1 MAKMKKGTK
10 IFLILAV
17 VIVVIA
23 AALIGL
29 VRVGQSAL
37 EAMTTGAASYTAL
50 ERMDLANTLS
60 VSGNIQSADVKKVYQ
75 EANGAGKALQVN
87 VEVGD
92 TVAEGDV
99 LCVFDSTDLE
109 KDYEKSRL
117 QAEQSEKSAQISL
130 DSAQNS
136 YNTGV
141 IAQEQAVRAAKQN
154 LETMQDA
161 LTTAEEQYNDAL
173 EDYNSGKLE
182 LTLQVDAEYTQAQY
196 AYTSAKKVSNDL
208 YLVMRDAEN
217 ALESAQ
223 EGGDSEA
230 IEQAQQAY
238 NAANSEYQAAQVQT
252 DNAKAAFDAAR
263 EVYENKDTQVESLL
277 DDYREAVTDAQENV
291 SDAEVALQEAEE
303 QRELALHGYS
313 NSVSSAQIAT
323 DQTVTEMNLADA
335 QENID
340 KCTVTAPAA
349 GTVTAVYVNEGESN
363 ASGSLLFVIENLEE
377 LEIVT
382 SVREYDI
389 ASLAVGMPAE
399 IKTDATGDTV
409 YSGQVKDIAITAQ
422 KDAYGNTVSSSNAE
436 FDVTLSVDPGEG
448 GLLVGMNG
456 RATITTNSTEGV
468 LAVLYSSLGY
478 DENGAPYVMAA
489 RPQDDGTL
497 VVEKVPVETGVE
509 TDFEVEVISDA
520 LAEGDLILDDPTAV
534 AEGTVLP
541 AVSAQGAAQADA
553 PAGQWQVTIG

>member
-29 VRVGQSAL
+29 VRAGQSAL
-37 EAMTTGAASYTAL
+37 QAMTTGAASYTAL
-50 ERMDLANTLS
+50 ERMDLTNTLS

-75 EANGAGKALQVN
+75 EAAGAGKALQVN

-154 LETMQDA
+154 LEAMQDA

-208 YLVMRDAEN
+208 YLAMREKEHAAEN
-217 ALESAQ
+217 EPDNAE
-223 EGGDSEA
+223 
-230 IEQAQQAY
+230 AQQEY
-238 NAANSEYQAAQVQT
+238 AAARAEYEAAQVQT

-277 DDYREAVTDAQENV
+277 DDYRDAVTDAQENV

-456 RATITTNSTEGV
+456 RATITTDSTEGV

-478 DENGAPYVMAA
+478 DEDGAPYVMAA

-534 AEGTVLP
+534 AEGTILP

>member
-17 VIVVIA
+17 VIVAVA

-29 VRVGQSAL
+29 VRAGQSAL

-50 ERMDLANTLS
+50 ERMDLTNTLS

-75 EANGAGKALQVN
+75 EAAGAGKALQVN

-154 LETMQDA
+154 LEAMQDA

-208 YLVMRDAEN
+208 YLAMRDAEH
-217 ALESAQ
+217 ALESAT
-223 EGGDSEA
+223 EENR
-230 IEQAQQAY
+230 EELEQAY

-277 DDYREAVTDAQENV
+277 DDYRDAVTDAQENV

-313 NSVSSAQIAT
+313 NSVSSAQIAA

-456 RATITTNSTEGV
+456 RATITTDSTEGV

-478 DENGAPYVMAA
+478 DEDGAPYVMAA

-534 AEGTVLP
+534 AEGTILP

>member
-50 ERMDLANTLS
+50 ERMDLTNTLS

-75 EANGAGKALQVN
+75 EAAGAGKALQVN

-154 LETMQDA
+154 LEAMQDA

-208 YLVMRDAEN
+208 YLAMRDAEH
-217 ALESAQ
+217 ALESAT
-223 EGGDSEA
+223 EENR
-230 IEQAQQAY
+230 EELEQAY

-277 DDYREAVTDAQENV
+277 DDYRDAVTDAQENV

-313 NSVSSAQIAT
+313 NSVSSAQIAA

-363 ASGSLLFVIENLEE
+363 ASGSLLFVIENLDE

-456 RATITTNSTEGV
+456 RATITTDSTEGV

-478 DENGAPYVMAA
+478 DEDGAPYVMAA

-534 AEGTVLP
+534 AEGTILP

>member
-1 MAKMKKGTK
+1 M
-10 IFLILAV
+10 
-17 VIVVIA
+17 
-23 AALIGL
+23 
-29 VRVGQSAL
+29 
-37 EAMTTGAASYTAL
+37 
-50 ERMDLANTLS
+50 
-60 VSGNIQSADVKKVYQ
+60 
-75 EANGAGKALQVN
+75 
-87 VEVGD
+87 
-92 TVAEGDV
+92 

-154 LETMQDA
+154 LEAMQDA

-208 YLVMRDAEN
+208 YLAMRDAEH
-217 ALESAQ
+217 ALESAT
-223 EGGDSEA
+223 EENR
-230 IEQAQQAY
+230 EELEQAY

-277 DDYREAVTDAQENV
+277 DDYRDAVTDAQENV

-363 ASGSLLFVIENLEE
+363 ASGSLLFVIENLDE

-456 RATITTNSTEGV
+456 RATITTDSTEGV

-478 DENGAPYVMAA
+478 DENGAPYVMVA

-534 AEGTVLP
+534 AEGTILP

>member
-50 ERMDLANTLS
+50 ERMDLTNTLS

-75 EANGAGKALQVN
+75 EAAGAGKALQVN

-141 IAQEQAVRAAKQN
+141 IAQEQAVRAAQQN
-154 LETMQDA
+154 LEAMQDA

-208 YLVMRDAEN
+208 YLAMREKEHAAEN
-217 ALESAQ
+217 DPDNAE
-223 EGGDSEA
+223 
-230 IEQAQQAY
+230 AQQEY
-238 NAANSEYQAAQVQT
+238 AAARAEYEAAQVQT

-277 DDYREAVTDAQENV
+277 DDYRDAVTDAQENV

-313 NSVSSAQIAT
+313 NSVSSAQIAA

-363 ASGSLLFVIENLEE
+363 ASGSLLFVIENLDE

-456 RATITTNSTEGV
+456 RATITTDSTEGV

-534 AEGTVLP
+534 AEGTILP

>member
-29 VRVGQSAL
+29 VRAGQSAL

-50 ERMDLANTLS
+50 ERMDLTNTLS

-75 EANGAGKALQVN
+75 EAAGAGKALQVN

-154 LETMQDA
+154 LEAMQDA

-208 YLVMRDAEN
+208 YLAMRDAEH
-217 ALESAQ
+217 ALESAT
-223 EGGDSEA
+223 EENR
-230 IEQAQQAY
+230 EELEQAY

-456 RATITTNSTEGV
+456 RATITTDSTEGV

-478 DENGAPYVMAA
+478 DEDGAPYVMAA

-534 AEGTVLP
+534 AEGTILP

>member
-29 VRVGQSAL
+29 VRAGQSAL

-50 ERMDLANTLS
+50 ERMDLTNTLS

-75 EANGAGKALQVN
+75 EAAGAGKALQVN

-141 IAQEQAVRAAKQN
+141 IAQEQAVRAAQQN
-154 LETMQDA
+154 LEAMQDA
-161 LTTAEEQYNDAL
+161 LTTAEEEYNDAL

-208 YLVMRDAEN
+208 YLAMRDAEH
-217 ALESAQ
+217 ALESAT
-223 EGGDSEA
+223 EENR
-230 IEQAQQAY
+230 EELEQAY

-456 RATITTNSTEGV
+456 RATITTDSTEGV

-478 DENGAPYVMAA
+478 DEDGAPYVMAA

-534 AEGTVLP
+534 AEGTILP

>member
-29 VRVGQSAL
+29 VRAGQSAL
-37 EAMTTGAASYTAL
+37 QAMTTGAASYTAL
-50 ERMDLANTLS
+50 ERMDLTNTLS

-75 EANGAGKALQVN
+75 EAAGAGKALQVN

-154 LETMQDA
+154 LEAMQDA

-208 YLVMRDAEN
+208 YLAMRDAEH
-217 ALESAQ
+217 ALESAT
-223 EGGDSEA
+223 EENR
-230 IEQAQQAY
+230 EELEQAY

-277 DDYREAVTDAQENV
+277 DDYRDAVTDAQENV

-313 NSVSSAQIAT
+313 NSVSSAQIAA

-456 RATITTNSTEGV
+456 RATITTDSTEGV

-478 DENGAPYVMAA
+478 DEDGAPYVMAA

-520 LAEGDLILDDPTAV
+520 LAEGDFILDDPTAV
-534 AEGTVLP
+534 AEGTILP

>member
-29 VRVGQSAL
+29 VRAGQSAL
-37 EAMTTGAASYTAL
+37 QAMTTGAASYTAL
-50 ERMDLANTLS
+50 ERMDLTNTLS

-75 EANGAGKALQVN
+75 EAAGAGKALQVN

-154 LETMQDA
+154 LEAMQDA

-208 YLVMRDAEN
+208 YLAMREAEH
-217 ALESAQ
+217 ALESAT
-223 EGGDSEA
+223 EENR
-230 IEQAQQAY
+230 EELEQAY

-478 DENGAPYVMAA
+478 DEDGAPYVMAA

-534 AEGTVLP
+534 AEGTILP

>member
-50 ERMDLANTLS
+50 ERMDLTNTLS

-75 EANGAGKALQVN
+75 EAAGAGKALQVN

-154 LETMQDA
+154 LEAMQDA

-208 YLVMRDAEN
+208 YLAMRDAEH
-217 ALESAQ
+217 ALESAT
-223 EGGDSEA
+223 EENR
-230 IEQAQQAY
+230 EELEQAY

-277 DDYREAVTDAQENV
+277 DDYRDAVTDAQENV

-313 NSVSSAQIAT
+313 NSVSSAQIAA

-363 ASGSLLFVIENLEE
+363 ASGSLLFVIENLDE

-456 RATITTNSTEGV
+456 RATITTDSTEGV

-478 DENGAPYVMAA
+478 DENGAPYVMVA

-534 AEGTVLP
+534 AEGTILP

>member
-29 VRVGQSAL
+29 VRAGQSAL
-37 EAMTTGAASYTAL
+37 QAMTTGAASYTAL
-50 ERMDLANTLS
+50 ERMDLTNTLS

-75 EANGAGKALQVN
+75 EAAGAGKALQVN

-154 LETMQDA
+154 LEAMQDA

-208 YLVMRDAEN
+208 YLAMREAEH
-217 ALESAQ
+217 ALESAT
-223 EGGDSEA
+223 EENR
-230 IEQAQQAY
+230 EELEQAY
-238 NAANSEYQAAQVQT
+238 NAANSEYEAAQVQT

-277 DDYREAVTDAQENV
+277 DDYRDAVTDAQENV

-313 NSVSSAQIAT
+313 NSVSSAQIAA

-456 RATITTNSTEGV
+456 RATITTDSTEGV
-468 LAVLYSSLGY
+468 LAVLYSSMGY
-478 DENGAPYVMAA
+478 DEDGAPYVMAA

-534 AEGTVLP
+534 AEGTILP

>member
-29 VRVGQSAL
+29 VRAGQSAL

-50 ERMDLANTLS
+50 ERMDLTNTLS

-75 EANGAGKALQVN
+75 EAAGAGKALQVN

-154 LETMQDA
+154 LEAMQDA

-208 YLVMRDAEN
+208 YLAMRDAEH
-217 ALESAQ
+217 ALESAT
-223 EGGDSEA
+223 EENR
-230 IEQAQQAY
+230 EELEQAY

-313 NSVSSAQIAT
+313 NSVSSAQIAA

-363 ASGSLLFVIENLEE
+363 ASGSLLFVIENLDE

-456 RATITTNSTEGV
+456 RATITTDSTEGV

-478 DENGAPYVMAA
+478 DEDGAPYVMAA

-534 AEGTVLP
+534 AEGTILP

>member
-29 VRVGQSAL
+29 VRAGQSAL
-37 EAMTTGAASYTAL
+37 QAMTTGAASYTAL
-50 ERMDLANTLS
+50 ERMDLVNTLS

-154 LETMQDA
+154 LEAMQDA

-208 YLVMRDAEN
+208 YLAMREKEHAAEN
-217 ALESAQ
+217 EPDNAE
-223 EGGDSEA
+223 
-230 IEQAQQAY
+230 AQQEY
-238 NAANSEYQAAQVQT
+238 AAARAEYEAAQVQT

-313 NSVSSAQIAT
+313 NSVSSAQIAA

-363 ASGSLLFVIENLEE
+363 ASGSLLFVIENLDE

-456 RATITTNSTEGV
+456 RATITTDSTEGV

-478 DENGAPYVMAA
+478 DEDGAPYVMAA

-534 AEGTVLP
+534 AEGTILP

>member
-1 MAKMKKGTK
+1 MAETYAEIVAIKAEMVEYLAQAQKAAEDAEAAQKAAEEAQKKVEEALK
-10 IFLILAV
+10 KAQE
-17 VIVVIA
+17 
-23 AALIGL
+23 AAL
-29 VRVGQSAL
+29 
-37 EAMTTGAASYTAL
+37 T
-50 ERMDLANTLS
+50 
-60 VSGNIQSADVKKVYQ
+60 
-75 EANGAGKALQVN
+75 
-87 VEVGD
+87 
-92 TVAEGDV
+92 
-99 LCVFDSTDLE
+99 
-109 KDYEKSRL
+109 
-117 QAEQSEKSAQISL
+117 
-130 DSAQNS
+130 
-136 YNTGV
+136 
-141 IAQEQAVRAAKQN
+141 AAKYSAIIE
-154 LETMQDA
+154 LVGIDVSDYTP
-161 LTTAEEQYNDAL
+161 EQM
-173 EDYNSGKLE
+173 E
-182 LTLQVDAEYTQAQY
+182 QVDAALAQARQ
-196 AYTSAKKVSNDL
+196 AVEAAQTVDEVEAALAAAK
-208 YLVMRDAEN
+208 
-217 ALESAQ
+217 
-223 EGGDSEA
+223 EA
-230 IEQAQQAY
+230 I
-238 NAANSEYQAAQVQT
+238 QAAG
-252 DNAKAAFDAAR
+252 
-263 EVYENKDTQVESLL
+263 EL
-277 DDYREAVTDAQENV
+277 DAQENV

-456 RATITTNSTEGV
+456 RATITTDSTEGV

-478 DENGAPYVMAA
+478 DEDGAPYVMAA

-534 AEGTVLP
+534 AEGTILP

>member
-29 VRVGQSAL
+29 VRAGQSAL
-37 EAMTTGAASYTAL
+37 QAMTTGAASYTAL
-50 ERMDLANTLS
+50 ERMDLTNTLS

-75 EANGAGKALQVN
+75 EAAGAGKALQVN

-154 LETMQDA
+154 LEAMQDA

-208 YLVMRDAEN
+208 YLAMRDAEH
-217 ALESAQ
+217 ALESAT
-223 EGGDSEA
+223 EENR
-230 IEQAQQAY
+230 EELEQAY

-313 NSVSSAQIAT
+313 NSVSSAQIAA

-456 RATITTNSTEGV
+456 RATITTDSTEGV

-478 DENGAPYVMAA
+478 DEDGAPYVMAA

-534 AEGTVLP
+534 AEGTILP

>member
-29 VRVGQSAL
+29 VRAGQSAL
-37 EAMTTGAASYTAL
+37 QAMTTGAASYTAL
-50 ERMDLANTLS
+50 ERMDLTNTLS

-75 EANGAGKALQVN
+75 EAAGAGKALQVN

-154 LETMQDA
+154 LEAMQDA
-161 LTTAEEQYNDAL
+161 LTTAEEEYNDAL

-208 YLVMRDAEN
+208 YLAMRDAEH
-217 ALESAQ
+217 ALESAT
-223 EGGDSEA
+223 EENR
-230 IEQAQQAY
+230 EELEQAY

-277 DDYREAVTDAQENV
+277 DDYRDAVTDAQENV

-313 NSVSSAQIAT
+313 NSVSSAQIAA

-363 ASGSLLFVIENLEE
+363 ASGSLLFVIENLDE

-456 RATITTNSTEGV
+456 RATITTDSTEGV

-478 DENGAPYVMAA
+478 DEDGAPYVMVA
-489 RPQDDGTL
+489 RSQDDGTL

-534 AEGTVLP
+534 AEGTILP

>member
-29 VRVGQSAL
+29 VRAGQSAL

-50 ERMDLANTLS
+50 ERMDLTNTLS

-75 EANGAGKALQVN
+75 EAAGAGKALQVN

-154 LETMQDA
+154 LEAMQDA

-208 YLVMRDAEN
+208 YLAMREKEHAAEN
-217 ALESAQ
+217 EPDNAE
-223 EGGDSEA
+223 
-230 IEQAQQAY
+230 AQQEY
-238 NAANSEYQAAQVQT
+238 AAARAEYEAAQVQT

-277 DDYREAVTDAQENV
+277 DDYRDAVTDAQENV

-313 NSVSSAQIAT
+313 NSVSSAQIAA

-363 ASGSLLFVIENLEE
+363 ASGSLLFVIENLDE

-456 RATITTNSTEGV
+456 RATITTDSTEGV

-478 DENGAPYVMAA
+478 DEDGAPYVMAA

-534 AEGTVLP
+534 AEGTILP

>member
-23 AALIGL
+23 AVLIGL
-29 VRVGQSAL
+29 VRAGQSAL
-37 EAMTTGAASYTAL
+37 QAMTTGAASYTAL
-50 ERMDLANTLS
+50 ERMDLTNTLS

-75 EANGAGKALQVN
+75 EAAGAGKALQVN

-154 LETMQDA
+154 LEAMQDA
-161 LTTAEEQYNDAL
+161 LTTAEEEYNDAL

-208 YLVMRDAEN
+208 YLAMRDAEH
-217 ALESAQ
+217 ALESAT
-223 EGGDSEA
+223 EENR
-230 IEQAQQAY
+230 EELEQAY

-277 DDYREAVTDAQENV
+277 DDYRDAVTDAQENV

-363 ASGSLLFVIENLEE
+363 ASGSLLFVIENLDE

-456 RATITTNSTEGV
+456 RATITTDSTEGV

-478 DENGAPYVMAA
+478 DENGAPYVMVA

>member
-17 VIVVIA
+17 VVVVIA

-208 YLVMRDAEN
+208 YLAMREKEHAAEN
-217 ALESAQ
+217 EPDNAE
-223 EGGDSEA
+223 
-230 IEQAQQAY
+230 AQQEY
-238 NAANSEYQAAQVQT
+238 AAARAEYEAAQVQT

-277 DDYREAVTDAQENV
+277 DDYRDAVTDAQENV

-313 NSVSSAQIAT
+313 NSVSSAQIAA

-363 ASGSLLFVIENLEE
+363 ASGSLLFVIENLDE

-456 RATITTNSTEGV
+456 RATITTDSTEGV

-478 DENGAPYVMAA
+478 DEDGAPYVMAA

>member
-50 ERMDLANTLS
+50 ERMDLTNTLS

-99 LCVFDSTDLE
+99 LCVFDSADLE

-141 IAQEQAVRAAKQN
+141 IAQEQAVRAAQQN
-154 LETMQDA
+154 LEAMQDA

-208 YLVMRDAEN
+208 YLAMRDAEH
-217 ALESAQ
+217 ALESAT
-223 EGGDSEA
+223 EENR
-230 IEQAQQAY
+230 EELEQAY

-277 DDYREAVTDAQENV
+277 DDYRDAVTDAQENV

-313 NSVSSAQIAT
+313 NSVSSAQIAA

-456 RATITTNSTEGV
+456 RATITTDSTEGV

-478 DENGAPYVMAA
+478 DEDGAPYVMAA

-534 AEGTVLP
+534 AEGTILP

>member
-29 VRVGQSAL
+29 VRAGQSAL
-37 EAMTTGAASYTAL
+37 QAMTTGAASYTAL
-50 ERMDLANTLS
+50 ERMDLTNTLS

-75 EANGAGKALQVN
+75 EAAGAGKALQVN

-154 LETMQDA
+154 LEAMQDA
-161 LTTAEEQYNDAL
+161 LTTAEEEYNDAL

-208 YLVMRDAEN
+208 YLAMRDAEH
-217 ALESAQ
+217 ALESAT
-223 EGGDSEA
+223 EENR
-230 IEQAQQAY
+230 EELEQAY

-277 DDYREAVTDAQENV
+277 DDYRDAVTDAQENV

-456 RATITTNSTEGV
+456 RATITTDSTEGV

-478 DENGAPYVMAA
+478 DEDGAPYVMAA

-534 AEGTVLP
+534 AEGTILP

>member
-29 VRVGQSAL
+29 VRAGQSAL

-50 ERMDLANTLS
+50 ERMDLTNTLS

-161 LTTAEEQYNDAL
+161 LTTAEEEYNDAL

-208 YLVMRDAEN
+208 YLAMREKEHAAEN
-217 ALESAQ
+217 EPDNAE
-223 EGGDSEA
+223 
-230 IEQAQQAY
+230 AQQEY
-238 NAANSEYQAAQVQT
+238 AAARAEYEAAQVQT

-277 DDYREAVTDAQENV
+277 DDYRDAVTDAQENV

-313 NSVSSAQIAT
+313 NSVSSAQIAA

-363 ASGSLLFVIENLEE
+363 ASGSLLFVIENLDE

-456 RATITTNSTEGV
+456 RATITTDSTEGV

-478 DENGAPYVMAA
+478 DEDGAPYVMAA

>member
-23 AALIGL
+23 AVLIGL
-29 VRVGQSAL
+29 VRAGQSAL
-37 EAMTTGAASYTAL
+37 QAMTTGAASYTAL
-50 ERMDLANTLS
+50 ERMDLTNTLS

-75 EANGAGKALQVN
+75 EAAGAGKALQVN

-154 LETMQDA
+154 LEAMQDA

-208 YLVMRDAEN
+208 YLAMRDAEH
-217 ALESAQ
+217 ALESAT
-223 EGGDSEA
+223 EENR
-230 IEQAQQAY
+230 EELEQAY

-313 NSVSSAQIAT
+313 NSVSSAQIAA

-456 RATITTNSTEGV
+456 RATITTDSTEGV

-478 DENGAPYVMAA
+478 DEDGAPYVMAA

-534 AEGTVLP
+534 AEGTILP

>member
-29 VRVGQSAL
+29 VRAGQSAL

-50 ERMDLANTLS
+50 ERMDLTNTLS

-75 EANGAGKALQVN
+75 EAAGAGKALQVN

-154 LETMQDA
+154 LEAMQDA

-208 YLVMRDAEN
+208 YLAMREKEHAAEN
-217 ALESAQ
+217 DPDNAE
-223 EGGDSEA
+223 
-230 IEQAQQAY
+230 AQQEY
-238 NAANSEYQAAQVQT
+238 AAARAEYEAAQVQT

-277 DDYREAVTDAQENV
+277 DDYRDAVTDAQENV

-363 ASGSLLFVIENLEE
+363 ASGSLLFVIENLDE

-456 RATITTNSTEGV
+456 RATITTDSTEGV

-478 DENGAPYVMAA
+478 DEDGAPYVMVA

-534 AEGTVLP
+534 AEGTILP
-541 AVSAQGAAQADA
+541 AVSAQGATQADA

>member
-50 ERMDLANTLS
+50 ERMDLTNTLS

-75 EANGAGKALQVN
+75 EAAGAGKALQVN

-154 LETMQDA
+154 LEAMQDA
-161 LTTAEEQYNDAL
+161 LTTAEEEYNDAL

-208 YLVMRDAEN
+208 YLAMRDAEH
-217 ALESAQ
+217 ALESAT
-223 EGGDSEA
+223 EENR
-230 IEQAQQAY
+230 EELEQAY

-313 NSVSSAQIAT
+313 NSVSSAQIAA

-456 RATITTNSTEGV
+456 RATITTDSTEGV

-478 DENGAPYVMAA
+478 DENGAPYVMVA

-534 AEGTVLP
+534 AEGTILP

>member
-1 MAKMKKGTK
+1 MGKMKKGTK

-29 VRVGQSAL
+29 VRAGQSAL
-37 EAMTTGAASYTAL
+37 QAMTTGAASYTAL
-50 ERMDLANTLS
+50 ERMDLTNTLS

-141 IAQEQAVRAAKQN
+141 IAQEQAVRAAQQN
-154 LETMQDA
+154 LEAMQDA

-208 YLVMRDAEN
+208 YLAMRDAEH
-217 ALESAQ
+217 ALESAT
-223 EGGDSEA
+223 EENR
-230 IEQAQQAY
+230 EELEQAY

-313 NSVSSAQIAT
+313 NSVSSAQIAA

-363 ASGSLLFVIENLEE
+363 ASGSLLFVIENLDE

-456 RATITTNSTEGV
+456 RATITTDSTEGV

-478 DENGAPYVMAA
+478 DEDGAPYVMAA

-534 AEGTVLP
+534 AEGTILP

>member
-29 VRVGQSAL
+29 VRAGQSAL
-37 EAMTTGAASYTAL
+37 QAMTTGAASYTAL
-50 ERMDLANTLS
+50 ERMDLTNTLS

-75 EANGAGKALQVN
+75 EAAGAGKALQVN

-154 LETMQDA
+154 LEAMQDA

-208 YLVMRDAEN
+208 YLAMRDAEH
-217 ALESAQ
+217 ALESAT
-223 EGGDSEA
+223 EENR
-230 IEQAQQAY
+230 EELEQAY

-313 NSVSSAQIAT
+313 NSVSSAQIAA

-456 RATITTNSTEGV
+456 RATITTDSTEGV

-534 AEGTVLP
+534 AEGTILP

>member
-23 AALIGL
+23 AVLIGL
-29 VRVGQSAL
+29 VRAGQSAL
-37 EAMTTGAASYTAL
+37 QAMTTGAASYTAL
-50 ERMDLANTLS
+50 ERMDLTNTLS

-141 IAQEQAVRAAKQN
+141 IAQEQAVRAAQQN

-208 YLVMRDAEN
+208 YLAMRDAEH
-217 ALESAQ
+217 ALESAT
-223 EGGDSEA
+223 EENR
-230 IEQAQQAY
+230 EELEQAY

-277 DDYREAVTDAQENV
+277 DDYRDAVTDAQENV

-313 NSVSSAQIAT
+313 NSVSSAQIAA

-363 ASGSLLFVIENLEE
+363 ASGSLLFVIENLDE

-456 RATITTNSTEGV
+456 RATITTDSTEGV

-478 DENGAPYVMAA
+478 DEDGAPYVMAA

-534 AEGTVLP
+534 AEGTILP

>member
-29 VRVGQSAL
+29 VRAGQSAL
-37 EAMTTGAASYTAL
+37 QAMTTGAASYTAL
-50 ERMDLANTLS
+50 ERMDLTNTLS

-75 EANGAGKALQVN
+75 EAAGAGKALQVN

-154 LETMQDA
+154 LEAMQDA

-208 YLVMRDAEN
+208 YLAMRDAEH
-217 ALESAQ
+217 ALESAT
-223 EGGDSEA
+223 EENR
-230 IEQAQQAY
+230 EELEQAY

-277 DDYREAVTDAQENV
+277 DDYRDAVTDAQENV

-313 NSVSSAQIAT
+313 NSVSSAQIAA

-456 RATITTNSTEGV
+456 RATITTDSTEGV

-478 DENGAPYVMAA
+478 DEDGAPYVMAA

-534 AEGTVLP
+534 AEGTILP

>member
-29 VRVGQSAL
+29 VRAGQSAL

-50 ERMDLANTLS
+50 ERMDLTNTLS

-75 EANGAGKALQVN
+75 EAAGAGKALQVN

-154 LETMQDA
+154 LEAMQDA
-161 LTTAEEQYNDAL
+161 LTTAEEEYNDAL

-208 YLVMRDAEN
+208 YLAMREKEHAAEN
-217 ALESAQ
+217 EPDNAE
-223 EGGDSEA
+223 
-230 IEQAQQAY
+230 AQQEY
-238 NAANSEYQAAQVQT
+238 AAARAEYEAAQVQT
-252 DNAKAAFDAAR
+252 DTAKAAFDAAR

-277 DDYREAVTDAQENV
+277 DDYRDAVTDAQENV

-363 ASGSLLFVIENLEE
+363 ASGSLLFVIENLDE

-456 RATITTNSTEGV
+456 RATITTDSTEGV

-534 AEGTVLP
+534 AEGTILP

>member
-29 VRVGQSAL
+29 VRAGQSAL

-50 ERMDLANTLS
+50 ERMDLTNTLS

-75 EANGAGKALQVN
+75 EAAGAGKALQVN

-154 LETMQDA
+154 LEAMQDA

-208 YLVMRDAEN
+208 YLAMREKEHAAEN
-217 ALESAQ
+217 EPDNAE
-223 EGGDSEA
+223 
-230 IEQAQQAY
+230 AQQEY
-238 NAANSEYQAAQVQT
+238 AAARAEYEAAQVQT

-313 NSVSSAQIAT
+313 NSVSSAQIAA

-363 ASGSLLFVIENLEE
+363 ASGSLLFVIENLDE

-456 RATITTNSTEGV
+456 RATITTDSTEGV

-478 DENGAPYVMAA
+478 DEDGAPYVMAA

>member
-29 VRVGQSAL
+29 VRAGQSAL

-50 ERMDLANTLS
+50 ERMDLTNTLS

-75 EANGAGKALQVN
+75 EATGAGKALQVN

-154 LETMQDA
+154 LEAMQDA

-208 YLVMRDAEN
+208 YLAMRDAEH
-217 ALESAQ
+217 ALESAT
-223 EGGDSEA
+223 EENR
-230 IEQAQQAY
+230 EELEQAY

-277 DDYREAVTDAQENV
+277 DDYRDAVTDAQENV

-363 ASGSLLFVIENLEE
+363 ASGSLLFVIENLDE

-456 RATITTNSTEGV
+456 RATITTDSTEGV

-478 DENGAPYVMAA
+478 DENGAPYVMVA

-509 TDFEVEVISDA
+509 TDFEVEVISEA

-534 AEGTVLP
+534 AEGTILP

>member
-29 VRVGQSAL
+29 VRAGQSAL

-50 ERMDLANTLS
+50 ERMDLTNTLS

-75 EANGAGKALQVN
+75 EAAGAGKALQVN

-154 LETMQDA
+154 LEAMQDA

-208 YLVMRDAEN
+208 YLAMRDAEH
-217 ALESAQ
+217 ALESAT
-223 EGGDSEA
+223 EENR
-230 IEQAQQAY
+230 EELEQAY

-277 DDYREAVTDAQENV
+277 DDYRDAVTDAQENV

-313 NSVSSAQIAT
+313 NSVSSAQIAA

-363 ASGSLLFVIENLEE
+363 ASGSLLFVIENLDE

-456 RATITTNSTEGV
+456 RATITTDSTEGV

-478 DENGAPYVMAA
+478 DENGAPYVMVA

-534 AEGTVLP
+534 AEGTILP

>member
-50 ERMDLANTLS
+50 ERMDLTNTLS

-75 EANGAGKALQVN
+75 EAAGAGKALQVN

-154 LETMQDA
+154 LEAMQDA

-208 YLVMRDAEN
+208 YLAMRDAEH
-217 ALESAQ
+217 ALESAT
-223 EGGDSEA
+223 EENR
-230 IEQAQQAY
+230 EELEQAY

-277 DDYREAVTDAQENV
+277 DDYRDAVTDAQENV

-456 RATITTNSTEGV
+456 RATITTDSTEGV

-478 DENGAPYVMAA
+478 DENGAPYVMVA

>member
-1 MAKMKKGTK
+1 MGKMKKGTK

-29 VRVGQSAL
+29 VRAGQSAL
-37 EAMTTGAASYTAL
+37 QAMTTGAASYTAL
-50 ERMDLANTLS
+50 ERMDLTNTLS

-141 IAQEQAVRAAKQN
+141 IAQEQAVRAAQQN
-154 LETMQDA
+154 LEAMQDA

-208 YLVMRDAEN
+208 YLAMREAEH
-217 ALESAQ
+217 ALESAT
-223 EGGDSEA
+223 EENR
-230 IEQAQQAY
+230 EELEQAY

-313 NSVSSAQIAT
+313 NSVSSAQIAA

-363 ASGSLLFVIENLEE
+363 ASGSLLFVIENLDE

-456 RATITTNSTEGV
+456 RATITTDSTEGV

-478 DENGAPYVMAA
+478 DEDGAPYVMAA

-534 AEGTVLP
+534 AEGTILP

>member
-29 VRVGQSAL
+29 VRAGQSAL
-37 EAMTTGAASYTAL
+37 QAMTTGAASYTAL
-50 ERMDLANTLS
+50 ERMDLTNTLS

-75 EANGAGKALQVN
+75 EATGAGKALQVN

-92 TVAEGDV
+92 TVAEGDA

-161 LTTAEEQYNDAL
+161 LTTAEEEYNDAL

-208 YLVMRDAEN
+208 YLAMRDAEH
-217 ALESAQ
+217 ALESAT
-223 EGGDSEA
+223 EENR
-230 IEQAQQAY
+230 EELEQAY

-313 NSVSSAQIAT
+313 NSVSSAQIAA

-456 RATITTNSTEGV
+456 RATITTDSTEGV

-534 AEGTVLP
+534 AEGTILP

>member
-29 VRVGQSAL
+29 VRAGQSAL
-37 EAMTTGAASYTAL
+37 QAMTTGAASYTAL
-50 ERMDLANTLS
+50 ERMDLTNTLS

-75 EANGAGKALQVN
+75 EAAGAGKALQVN

-154 LETMQDA
+154 LEAMQDA
-161 LTTAEEQYNDAL
+161 LTTAEEEYNDAL

-208 YLVMRDAEN
+208 YLAMREKEHAAEN
-217 ALESAQ
+217 EPDNAE
-223 EGGDSEA
+223 
-230 IEQAQQAY
+230 AQQEY
-238 NAANSEYQAAQVQT
+238 AAARAEYEAAQVQT

-277 DDYREAVTDAQENV
+277 DDYRDAVTDAQENV

-313 NSVSSAQIAT
+313 NSVSSAQIAA

-363 ASGSLLFVIENLEE
+363 ASGSLLFVIENLDE

-456 RATITTNSTEGV
+456 RATITTDSTEGV

-478 DENGAPYVMAA
+478 DEDGAPYVMAA

>member
-29 VRVGQSAL
+29 VRAGQSAL

-50 ERMDLANTLS
+50 ERMDLTNTLS

-75 EANGAGKALQVN
+75 EATGAGKALQVN

-154 LETMQDA
+154 LEAMQDA

-208 YLVMRDAEN
+208 YLAMREKEHAAEN
-217 ALESAQ
+217 EPDNAE
-223 EGGDSEA
+223 
-230 IEQAQQAY
+230 AQQEY
-238 NAANSEYQAAQVQT
+238 AAARAEYEAAQVQT

-349 GTVTAVYVNEGESN
+349 GTVTVVYVNEGESN
-363 ASGSLLFVIENLEE
+363 ASGSLLFVIENLDE

-456 RATITTNSTEGV
+456 RATITTDSTEGV

-478 DENGAPYVMAA
+478 DEDGAPYVMAA

-534 AEGTVLP
+534 AEGTILP

>member
-50 ERMDLANTLS
+50 ERMDLTNTLS

-75 EANGAGKALQVN
+75 EAAGAGKALQVN

-141 IAQEQAVRAAKQN
+141 IAQEQAVRAAQQN
-154 LETMQDA
+154 LEAMQDA

-208 YLVMRDAEN
+208 YLVMRDAEH
-217 ALESAQ
+217 ALESAT
-223 EGGDSEA
+223 EENR
-230 IEQAQQAY
+230 EELEQAY

-277 DDYREAVTDAQENV
+277 DDYRDAVTDAQENV

-313 NSVSSAQIAT
+313 NSVSSAQIAA

-456 RATITTNSTEGV
+456 RATITTDSTEGV

-478 DENGAPYVMAA
+478 DEDGAPYVMAA

-534 AEGTVLP
+534 AEGTILP

>member
-75 EANGAGKALQVN
+75 EATGAGKALQVN

-208 YLVMRDAEN
+208 YLAMREKEHAAEN
-217 ALESAQ
+217 EPDNAE
-223 EGGDSEA
+223 
-230 IEQAQQAY
+230 AQQEY
-238 NAANSEYQAAQVQT
+238 AAARAEYEAAQVQT

-313 NSVSSAQIAT
+313 NSVSSAKIAT

-534 AEGTVLP
+534 AEGTILP